1 MKTYFQEVYTELFHK
16 VTWPTRKDLYSSS
29 TIVLIASCII
39 ALMVFI
45 LDFSMKHLLTFVY
58 SLFY

>member
-16 VTWPTRKDLYSSS
+16 VTWPTGKDLYASAMV
-29 TIVLIASCII
+29 VLIASCII
-39 ALMVFI
+39 ALAVFI
-45 LDFSMKHLLTFVY
+45 LDFAVEHILSFIY